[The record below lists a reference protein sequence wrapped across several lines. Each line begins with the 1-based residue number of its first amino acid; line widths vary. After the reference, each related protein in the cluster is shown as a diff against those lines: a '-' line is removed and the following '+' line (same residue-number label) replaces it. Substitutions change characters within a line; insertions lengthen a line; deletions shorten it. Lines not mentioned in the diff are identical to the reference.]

1 MMMIGHGGNVP
12 EGHDDDDDD
21 DDGDDDDDNYKYL
34 PWHHTDVKNGMVA
47 FGEVG
52 DHKEVFVL
60 VS

>member
-1 MMMIGHGGNVP
+1 MVNDDDGIMMVAVMMMIQMTMMMIIM
-12 EGHDDDDDD
+12 
-21 DDGDDDDDNYKYL
+21 YYL